1 MNKEAKII
9 IDDICAHSVTFP
21 SIPTTLISRKSYF
34 DLFEEQFE
42 TYKVLC
48 LPGAEGVG
56 LTTALAE
63 FAKMHGQYCISYFID
78 GFSRLT
84 MEPRIIEHSLNM
96 QFAHFNKCPLSTNG
110 DKEIDLSPNVI
121 RAKRRIKSSKNYLY
135 FIFDGFDKIPS
146 TLKDNIRATL
156 VSR

>member
-63 FAKMHGQYCISYFID
+63 FAKCMGNIVFHTLLMVFQ
-78 GFSRLT
+78 
-84 MEPRIIEHSLNM
+84 
-96 QFAHFNKCPLSTNG
+96 TNNG
-110 DKEIDLSPNVI
+110 
-121 RAKRRIKSSKNYLY
+121 
-135 FIFDGFDKIPS
+135 
-146 TLKDNIRATL
+146 ATHY
-156 VSR
+156 RT

>member
-48 LPGAEGVG
+48 LPGAEE
-56 LTTALAE
+56 L
-63 FAKMHGQYCISYFID
+63 D
-78 GFSRLT
+78 
-84 MEPRIIEHSLNM
+84 
-96 QFAHFNKCPLSTNG
+96 
-110 DKEIDLSPNVI
+110 
-121 RAKRRIKSSKNYLY
+121 
-135 FIFDGFDKIPS
+135 
-146 TLKDNIRATL
+146 
-156 VSR
+156 

>member
-48 LPGAEGVG
+48 LPGAD
-56 LTTALAE
+56 A
-63 FAKMHGQYCISYFID
+63 D
-78 GFSRLT
+78 
-84 MEPRIIEHSLNM
+84 
-96 QFAHFNKCPLSTNG
+96 
-110 DKEIDLSPNVI
+110 DLSI
-121 RAKRRIKSSKNYLY
+121 IL
-135 FIFDGFDKIPS
+135 
-146 TLKDNIRATL
+146 
-156 VSR
+156 

>member
-63 FAKMHGQYCISYFID
+63 FAKMHGQYCISYFI
-78 GFSRLT
+78 GKHPINT
-84 MEPRIIEHSLNM
+84 HCKAIHSSVTL
-96 QFAHFNKCPLSTNG
+96 P
-110 DKEIDLSPNVI
+110 
-121 RAKRRIKSSKNYLY
+121 IKK
-135 FIFDGFDKIPS
+135 P
-146 TLKDNIRATL
+146 
-156 VSR
+156 